1 MFKNWIESGIIT
13 VNDITNDRGEI
24 SEGLIL
30 EKLRIKTNW
39 ISEVN
44 IIYKSFPKEW
54 KRILHE
60 NKNKKRFNQNS
71 EFNIYNSIDKKETNL
86 KDVNNKTLYQILLNR
101 VTTKSFAIDTWVHE
115 FNLTN
120 AQKCMNAF
128 KFISQKIAE
137 NDERIY
143 RLKLL
148 HRILP
153 NGILMHQW
161 KILPS
166 NVCLK
171 CQVRE
176 DYLHYFISCTELDI
190 FWDIILKFLAKI
202 GYKKNMKL
210 LEVIVLGYKTGNEAY
225 DEINLLFS
233 MFGFIIYK
241 MYHRSERRFS
251 NSLYYLKNELNNKM
265 QIKKY
270 KNVRI
275 FDRLHLLCLTNTNPR
290 TYIT

>member
-1 MFKNWIESGIIT
+1 
-13 VNDITNDRGEI
+13 
-24 SEGLIL
+24 
-30 EKLRIKTNW
+30 
-39 ISEVN
+39 
-44 IIYKSFPKEW
+44 
-54 KRILHE
+54 
-60 NKNKKRFNQNS
+60 
-71 EFNIYNSIDKKETNL
+71 
-86 KDVNNKTLYQILLNR
+86 
-101 VTTKSFAIDTWVHE
+101 
-115 FNLTN
+115 
-120 AQKCMNAF
+120 MNAF

-143 RLKLL
+143 RWKLL

-190 FWDIILKFLAKI
+190 LWDIILKFLAKI

-233 MFGFIIYK
+233 MLGFIIYK
-241 MYHRSERRFS
+241 MYHRSERRSKFS
-251 NSLYYLKNELNNKM
+251 NSLYYLKNELINKM

-275 FDRLHLLCLTNTNPR
+275 FDRLHLFMLNE
-290 TYIT
+290 Y